1 MIIAG
6 RNAVKEALSG
16 GAKLETLYVA
26 KGAHDTG
33 KLVALAKEN
42 GVVIRFEDRNV
53 LDKLAGDV
61 KHQGVAA
68 KTSEYVYADLDDLV
82 SIGAAEGAAPFLL
95 LLDGI
100 EDPHNLGSILRVAEC
115 SGVDGVVIPMRRSAS
130 VNATVIKVSAGAAMH
145 VKVARVGNINDAV
158 RKLKDAFFNV
168 YCADMDGLPMYS
180 ADMRGATALVIGGEG
195 GGVGALTAKLCDKK
209 LSIPQFGKV
218 NSLNASVA
226 CGIVCYEAVRQRGG
240 AL

>member
-6 RNAVKEALSG
+6 RNAVKEAMSG

-42 GVVIRFEDRNV
+42 GVEIRFEDRNV

-68 KTSEYVYADLDDLV
+68 KTSEYAYADLDDLV

-115 SGVDGVVIPMRRSAS
+115 AGVDGVVIPMRRSAS
-130 VNATVIKVSAGAAMH
+130 VNATVIKVSAGAALH
-145 VKVARVGNINDAV
+145 VKVARVRNINDAV

-168 YCADMDGLPMYS
+168 YYADMDGQPMYS

>member
-42 GVVIRFEDRNV
+42 GVEIRFEDRNV
-53 LDKLAGDV
+53 LDKLAGGV

-68 KTSEYVYADLDDLV
+68 KASEYVYADLDDLV
-82 SIGAAEGAAPFLL
+82 SLGAAEGAAPFLL

-115 SGVDGVVIPMRRSAS
+115 SGVDGVVIPVRRSAS
-130 VNATVIKVSAGAAMH
+130 VNATVIKVSAGAALH
-145 VKVARVGNINDAV
+145 VKVARVGNINGAV

-168 YCADMDGLPMYS
+168 YCADMDGQPMYS

>member
-42 GVVIRFEDRNV
+42 GVEIRFEDRNV

-82 SIGAAEGAAPFLL
+82 SPGAAEGAAPFLL

-115 SGVDGVVIPMRRSAS
+115 AGVDGVVIPMRRSAS
-130 VNATVIKVSAGAAMH
+130 VNATVIKVSAGAALH

-168 YCADMDGLPMYS
+168 YCADMDGQPMYS